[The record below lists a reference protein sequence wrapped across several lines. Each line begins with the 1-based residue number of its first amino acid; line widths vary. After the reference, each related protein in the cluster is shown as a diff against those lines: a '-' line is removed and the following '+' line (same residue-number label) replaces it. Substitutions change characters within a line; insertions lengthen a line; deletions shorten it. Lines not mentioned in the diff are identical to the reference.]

1 MRLNMGTTRKETEKT
16 LCVYRYTDIEDE
28 QIKYVGIVR
37 KGKLSNRLQSH
48 ETDDEWC
55 KNRGWFIEY
64 FDCDTQSEAEAFEAH
79 LIALYGTDKYYN
91 VKKAGW
97 GINKYLLRLAEKQIK
112 LAFER
117 SQAEVDYLRQRTVEG
132 METARLNG
140 KQIGGVP
147 GKKLHVKKAEEA
159 KELIKQLSKDFD
171 GTLTDAVM
179 IEKKLAGVSRNSF
192 YKYKRELKDEMNAK
206 II

>member
-1 MRLNMGTTRKETEKT
+1 MGNLYRGKGGEDRTMRLNMGTTRKETEKT

-97 GINKYLLRLAEKQIK
+97 GINKYLPDVEKWWK
-112 LAFER
+112 PAMNPTCADFETMRAFR
-117 SQAEVDYLRQRTVEG
+117 
-132 METARLNG
+132 
-140 KQIGGVP
+140 KF
-147 GKKLHVKKAEEA
+147 KKAVAERNYEEA
-159 KELIKQLSKDFD
+159 KRLFE
-171 GTLTDAVM
+171 
-179 IEKKLAGVSRNSF
+179 SF
-192 YKYKRELKDEMNAK
+192 EITRG
-206 II
+206 